1 MAVITISRELGSY
14 GDQVADLLC
23 EQMGYCRVDKDMLMH
38 IAQEAGVD
46 TETILEQERSVTQ
59 RARLISD
66 EMTSL
71 YRKQASA
78 FEKKAPIED
87 QTYEQVV
94 RDTMERFARD
104 GNAIIV
110 GRGGQMVLSDWPTAL
125 HIRLYAPPEVRVR
138 RLMEREQLS
147 QAEAE
152 YRVAQSDE
160 RKRQYIRHWHN
171 NADWRNSKYYHLT
184 IDTARFSL
192 ESVAQIIALAAQD
205 IDQAGGS

>member
-14 GDQVADLLC
+14 GDQVVELLC
-23 EQMGYCRVDKDMLMH
+23 DQLGYCRVDKDMLMH

-46 TETILEQERSVTQ
+46 TETILEQERSITQ
-59 RARLISD
+59 RARLVSG

-78 FEKKAPIED
+78 FEKKSPIDD

-94 RDTMERFARD
+94 RDTMERFARE

-110 GRGGQMVLSDWPTAL
+110 GRGGQMVLSGWPTAL
-125 HIRLYAPPEVRVR
+125 HIRLYAPPEVRAQ
-138 RLMEREQLS
+138 RLVEREHLS
-147 QAEAE
+147 QEEAE

-184 IDTARFSL
+184 IDTARLSL
-192 ESVAQIIALAAQD
+192 ESVVRIIVLASQD
-205 IDQAGGS
+205 VDQAGQV

>member
-1 MAVITISRELGSY
+1 MAVITISRELGSC
-14 GDQVADLLC
+14 GDQVAELLC
-23 EQMGYCRVDKDMLMH
+23 EQLGYCRVDKDMLLH

-46 TETILEQERSVTQ
+46 TETILEKERNVMQ
-59 RARLISD
+59 RARLVSG

-78 FEKKAPIED
+78 FEKRGALDD

-94 RDTMERFARD
+94 RDTMQRFARD

-125 HIRLYAPPEVRVR
+125 HVRLYAPPEVRVQR
-138 RLMEREQLS
+138 VMEREHLS

-152 YRVAQSDE
+152 RRIAQSDE
-160 RKRQYIRHWHN
+160 QKRQYIRHWHN
-171 NADWRNSKYYHLT
+171 NADWRNPKYYHLN
-184 IDTARFSL
+184 IDTARLSL
-192 ESVAQIIALAAQD
+192 ETVAQIITLAARD
-205 IDQAGGS
+205 IDRAK

>member
-14 GDQVADLLC
+14 GDQVVELLC
-23 EQMGYCRVDKDMLMH
+23 DQLGYCRVDKDMLMQV
-38 IAQEAGVD
+38 AQEAGVD

-59 RARLISD
+59 RARLVSD

-78 FEKKAPIED
+78 FEKKSPIED

-94 RDTMERFARD
+94 RDTMERFARE

-110 GRGGQMVLSDWPTAL
+110 GRGGQMVLNDWPTAL
-125 HIRLYAPPEVRVR
+125 HVRLYAPPEVRAQ
-138 RLMEREQLS
+138 RLMEREHLS
-147 QAEAE
+147 QEEAE
-152 YRVAQSDE
+152 YRVTQSDE

-171 NADWRNSKYYHLT
+171 NADWRNTKYYHLS
-184 IDTARFSL
+184 IDTARLSL
-192 ESVAQIIALAAQD
+192 ESVVHIIVLAAQD
-205 IDQAGGS
+205 IDQAEKV